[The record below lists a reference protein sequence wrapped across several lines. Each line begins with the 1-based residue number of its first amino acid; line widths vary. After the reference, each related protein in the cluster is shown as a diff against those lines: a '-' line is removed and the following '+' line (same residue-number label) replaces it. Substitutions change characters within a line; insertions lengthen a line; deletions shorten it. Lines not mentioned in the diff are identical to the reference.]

1 MIERVYLKEYVTF
14 DEVELEFNE
23 VELEFS
29 KGLIVFTGPS
39 GAGKSVL
46 MRGILSIFG
55 YFDMN
60 AKLGE
65 AVVDTDVDL
74 EEYGLENDDILIFKQ
89 IKKAKNRFFINNQAV
104 SKKIIREIS
113 DKFINYLSLR
123 EIKEFENENILSVL
137 DNMIED
143 KNYHKTISDYRA
155 KFKEY
160 MEIQKELNR
169 LNSLEKEANE
179 KKEFLKFELE
189 KIEQINPIPG
199 EFEELMNVKKDLS
212 KIEKIKEKIFEVER
226 IFDLEYSVYELLEM
240 SEAQS
245 EFFSNAMNEL
255 RIAIDKAQERAEYL
269 ENVDVEEV
277 LDRLSSLQELIRRYG
292 SVEEAITY
300 YEEKKKELEKL
311 ENLSF
316 EKDNLQK
323 QLKDLENELYMLAVS
338 ISDERK
344 KISNKLEEKLNYYLS
359 KLYMPSASIVFSKT
373 ELNYLGFDKVEIIIN
388 DIDINTISTGEFNR
402 LRVAMLASKL
412 EYVNEEKT
420 VFLDEIDANLSG
432 EESMSVAEVLK
443 YLSSK
448 YQIFAI
454 SHQPQLASIA
464 NKHFLVEKKDG
475 KSVVKELNI
484 QQRVEEIARIIGGKE
499 KSLKAIEYAKEL
511 LKEKMR
517 KR

>member
-14 DEVELEFNE
+14 DEVELEFSE

-65 AVVDTDVDL
+65 AVVDTDIDL
-74 EEYGLENDDILIFKQ
+74 EEYGLENDDVLIFKQ
-89 IKKAKNRFFINNQAV
+89 IKKNKNRFFINNQAV
-104 SKKIIREIS
+104 SKKTIREIA
-113 DKFINYLSLR
+113 DRFLNYLSLR
-123 EIKEFENENILSVL
+123 EIKEFENENILQLL
-137 DNMIED
+137 DKMNQTQKHSE
-143 KNYHKTISDYRA
+143 NLNRYREKYNA
-155 KFKEY
+155 YKK
-160 MEIQKELNR
+160 IQKELNNI
-169 LNSLEKEANE
+169 LSLEKEAAE
-179 KKEFLKFELE
+179 KKEFLKYELE
-189 KIEQINPIPG
+189 KIEKINPKIG
-199 EFEELMNVKKDLS
+199 EFEELMEVKKDLS

-226 IFDLEYSVYELLEM
+226 IFDFEYSVYELLEM
-240 SEAQS
+240 SGIES

-255 RIAIDKAQERAEYL
+255 RIAIDKANEKAEYL
-269 ENVDVEEV
+269 ENVDIEEV
-277 LDRLSSLQELIRRYG
+277 LERLSNLQELIRRYG
-292 SVEEAITY
+292 SVEEALEY

-316 EKDNLQK
+316 EKEELSKKLEELFNELNLLTGEISEARKKTSK
-323 QLKDLENELYMLAVS
+323 QLK
-338 ISDERK
+338 
-344 KISNKLEEKLNYYLS
+344 EKLNYYLN
-359 KLYMPSASIVFSKT
+359 KLYMPGAEIVFSKT
-373 ELNYLGFDKVEIIIN
+373 DLNALGNDKVEIIIN

-412 EYVNEEKT
+412 EYENREMT
-420 VFLDEIDANLSG
+420 LFLDEIDANLSG

-454 SHQPQLASIA
+454 SHQPQLASKA
-464 NKHFLVEKKDG
+464 NKHFLVEKKEG
-475 KSVVKELNI
+475 KSFVKELSEDE
-484 QQRVEEIARIIGGKE
+484 RVQEIARIIGGKE
-499 KSLKAIEYAKEL
+499 KSQKAIEYAKEL
-511 LKEKMR
+511 LKDSNG
-517 KR
+517 